1 LDVTVRRAAVL
12 GIAVFGIMLVQPF
25 ATADAS
31 LRLPKPTP
39 LNLCSPGSDL
49 INPGLPGPPLGTK
62 ILCKVHDSFQPG
74 TDPGPDPVGPIP
86 SEISGTD
93 GHPGS
98 TASTDTTGAPGVPT
112 GAGSSAVTGESDSQS
127 TKPAKK
133 PPGQRLHVER
143 TDSRSPLA
151 RLPWGP
157 ALLAVAF
164 FVTVRRLARLT

>member
-1 LDVTVRRAAVL
+1 ML
-12 GIAVFGIMLVQPF
+12 GIAVVAILFVQPF
-25 ATADAS
+25 TAANAG
-31 LRLPKPTP
+31 LRLPKPP
-39 LNLCSPGSDL
+39 RLNLCPPGSDL
-49 INPGLPGPPLGTK
+49 VNPGLLGPPLGTK

-74 TDPGPDPVGPIP
+74 TDPGPDPGGPIP
-86 SEISGTD
+86 SETMGTD

-98 TASTDTTGAPGVPT
+98 TGVTDTPGAPGAST
-112 GAGSSAVTGESDSQS
+112 GTGSSAVTGGRDSQP

-133 PPGQRLHVER
+133 APPGQRLHVER

>member
-1 LDVTVRRAAVL
+1 MLS
-12 GIAVFGIMLVQPF
+12 IAVFGIMLMQPF
-25 ATADAS
+25 ATASAG

-39 LNLCSPGSDL
+39 LNLCPPGSDL

-62 ILCKVHDSFQPG
+62 VLCKMQDTFQPG
-74 TDPGPDPVGPIP
+74 TDPGPDPEAPIP
-86 SEISGTD
+86 SETTGTD

-98 TASTDTTGAPGVPT
+98 TRSTGTGGASGSQSGT
-112 GAGSSAVTGESDSQS
+112 GSSAVTGDRDGQS
-127 TKPAKK
+127 GKPAKK
-133 PPGQRLHVER
+133 APPGERLRVER

>member
-1 LDVTVRRAAVL
+1 ML
-12 GIAVFGIMLVQPF
+12 GIAVFGIILVQPF
-25 ATADAS
+25 ATANAG

-39 LNLCSPGSDL
+39 LNLCPPGSDL

-62 ILCKVHDSFQPG
+62 ILCKVNDSFEPG
-74 TDPGPDPVGPIP
+74 PDPGPDPGGPVP
-86 SEISGTD
+86 SETTGTD
-93 GHPGS
+93 GRPGS
-98 TASTDTTGAPGVPT
+98 TGSTDTVGAQGAPS
-112 GAGSSAVTGESDSQS
+112 GAGSSAVTSARDSGS
-127 TKPAKK
+127 SKPAKK
-133 PPGQRLHVER
+133 GPPSERLDVER